1 MGELP
6 RREASVLQR
15 RVTHPAVFA
24 LLRAAM
30 LPIHAAPPPEVVRVA
45 GSLGSW
51 FGSLGLNRKR
61 VERAIDRLEVAM
73 PGLDRDGRARLVNES
88 YAHLCR
94 LAVEIALAPRV
105 LSESGWPESI
115 DLGTLPRA
123 IPATFRDK
131 PVLFVSGHCGNWEM
145 IGSAVALL
153 GYPMHAL
160 YRPLDLTPLDKW
172 VRRLRERR
180 GLMLVDKFGAAKTLP
195 GLLRRGE
202 SLGFVADQNAG
213 DRGLFVPFF
222 GRLAS
227 TYKTIALLAIQ
238 YDAPIVVG
246 QALRTGEGSGPFGD
260 GTRGAGTGTSTGIS
274 YRMHVE
280 DVIGPED
287 WSDQPDPAFYLTA
300 RYRRAIEQMVRRAP
314 EQYLWMHR
322 IWKSRPRHE
331 RDGTGF
337 PARLREKLAQL
348 PWMTDADVEAIVD
361 RSDRDARWL
370 AEQGTDRLP

>member
-6 RREASVLQR
+6 RDEATALQR
-15 RVTHPAVFA
+15 RVIHPAVFS
-24 LLRAAM
+24 LLRTAM
-30 LPIHAAPPPEVVRVA
+30 LPLHAAPPPEVVRIA
-45 GSLGSW
+45 GGLGSW
-51 FGSLGLNRKR
+51 FGAQSFNRKR
-61 VERAIDRLEVAM
+61 VDRAVDRLEVAM
-73 PGLDRDGRARLVNES
+73 PELDRAARAALVNES

-105 LSESGWPESI
+105 LTESGWPESL

-123 IPATFRDK
+123 IPATFRDR

-180 GLMLVDKFGAAKTLP
+180 GLMLVDKFGAAKELP
-195 GLLRRGE
+195 ALLEKGE

-213 DRGLFVPFF
+213 DRGMFVPFF

-238 YDAPIVVG
+238 YNASVVVG
-246 QALRTGEGSGPFGD
+246 QALRTGD
-260 GTRGAGTGTSTGIS
+260 GGKTSTGLS
-274 YRMHVE
+274 YRMEVQ
-280 DVIGPED
+280 DVFGPGD
-287 WSDQPDPAFYLTA
+287 WQGQPDPAFYITA
-300 RYRRAIEQMVRRAP
+300 RYRLAIERMVRRAP

-331 RDGTGF
+331 RAGTGF
-337 PARLREKLAQL
+337 PARWREKLGQL
-348 PWMTDADVEAIVD
+348 PWTTDADVEAIVD
-361 RSDRDARWL
+361 RSDRDTRWL
-370 AEQGTDRLP
+370 QDQGTDRLP

>member
-6 RREASVLQR
+6 RREASALQR
-15 RVTHPAVFA
+15 RVIHPAVFA
-24 LLRAAM
+24 ALRTAM

-45 GSLGSW
+45 GGLGAW
-51 FGSLGLNRKR
+51 FGSLKLNRKR
-61 VERAIDRLEVAM
+61 VDRAVDRLEVAM
-73 PGLDRDGRARLVNES
+73 PELDRPARARLVNES

-105 LSESGWPESI
+105 LTESGWPESL

-123 IPATFRDK
+123 IPATFRDR

-160 YRPLDLTPLDKW
+160 YRPLDLAPLDKW

-195 GLLRRGE
+195 GLLKRGE

-213 DRGLFVPFF
+213 DRGMFVPFF

-238 YDAPIVVG
+238 YNASVVVG
-246 QALRTGEGSGPFGD
+246 QALRTGQGSGEQA
-260 GTRGAGTGTSTGIS
+260 AGQRPSTTGLS

-287 WSDQPDPAFYLTA
+287 WQGQPDPAFYLTA
-300 RYRRAIEQMVRRAP
+300 RYRLAIERMVRAAP

-331 RDGTGF
+331 RAAAGF
-337 PARLREKLAQL
+337 PPRLREKLEQL
-348 PWMTDADVEAIVD
+348 PWMTAAGVDAIVD
-361 RSDRDARWL
+361 RSDRDTRWL
-370 AEQGTDRLP
+370 QDQGTDRLP